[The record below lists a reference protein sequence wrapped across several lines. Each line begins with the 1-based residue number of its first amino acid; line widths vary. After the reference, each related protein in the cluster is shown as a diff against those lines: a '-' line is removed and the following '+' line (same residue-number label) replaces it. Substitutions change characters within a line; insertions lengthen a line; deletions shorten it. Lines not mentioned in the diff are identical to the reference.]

1 MRGRGPWACLAGS
14 RVVFHLW
21 SCAAWTSLEPRQM
34 ARGRGAS
41 GWVSVGGPVAGLLSC
56 GLVVGPVETA
66 MVAMRS
72 SRSVAGRSARDSCDL
87 RQGTSVAGRSAGRAL
102 WSTSRCCPTGVLRPP
117 DGLAAGRC
125 RAVISMLFGLLGRRQ
140 GGLRRRRVV
149 LRTVASR
156 RGIGRV
162 PVGRQLP
169 GDNEHLQPAA
179 GRCGGGYTRRR
190 PGAGGRL
197 PPRQPMALPAGRV
210 QVGARGV
217 SRGG

>member
-1 MRGRGPWACLAGS
+1 
-14 RVVFHLW
+14 
-21 SCAAWTSLEPRQM
+21 M

-66 MVAMRS
+66 LVATRS
-72 SRSVAGRSARDSCDL
+72 SRSVAGRSARDSRDL
-87 RQGTSVAGRSAGRAL
+87 RQGTSVAGRSAGRAP
-102 WSTSRCCPTGVLRPP
+102 WSTSRRCSTGVRRPP
-117 DGLAAGRC
+117 DGLAAGHC
-125 RAVISMLFGLLGRRQ
+125 HAVISFLSGMLGRRQ
-140 GGLRRRRVV
+140 GGLQQRRVV
-149 LRTVASR
+149 LRAVASR

-162 PVGRQLP
+162 AVGRQLP

-179 GRCGGGYTRRR
+179 GRFGGGYTRQP

-197 PPRQPMALPAGRV
+197 LPRPPMALPAGPGHV
-210 QVGARGV
+210 VARGV